1 MDSDLKTALRIRSL
15 LNRGVATLDEETV
28 DRLRAARSRAL
39 AQHRPQ
45 RGLQLAAAAGG
56 WRWSVLAPGRTAFL
70 ATGLLTI
77 AAAVAASYYWNQY
90 QKSDE
95 LEGIDSALLADE
107 LPPEAYLDKGF
118 FEWLDQGGVS
128 PVKAA
133 PTSVLP
139 PG

>member
-15 LNRGVATLDEETV
+15 LNQGVATLDQGTA

-39 AQHRPQ
+39 AQYRPQ
-45 RGLQLAAAAGG
+45 RGLQLAGAGG
-56 WRWSVLAPGRTAFL
+56 WRWSALAPGRNAFIAL
-70 ATGLLTI
+70 GLVTI
-77 AAAVAASYYWNQY
+77 AVAVGASYYWNQY

-118 FEWLDQGGVS
+118 FEWLDQGGVA
-128 PVKAA
+128 PAKAA
-133 PTSVLP
+133 PSAAVPHT
-139 PG
+139 